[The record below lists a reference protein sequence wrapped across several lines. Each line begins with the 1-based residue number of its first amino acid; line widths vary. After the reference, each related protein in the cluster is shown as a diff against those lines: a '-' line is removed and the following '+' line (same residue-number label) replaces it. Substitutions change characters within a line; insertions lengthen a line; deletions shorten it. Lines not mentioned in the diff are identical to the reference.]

1 MTNKDNIGRFSDL
14 GIGKNFLDIITK
26 QGFEIPTPIQ
36 HQIIPGGIEGK
47 DVVGIA
53 QTGTGKTLAF
63 GIPML
68 QNLALNK
75 KQGLILV
82 PTRELAQQVS
92 EALMQIG
99 KPLGFRCVVVIGG
112 VNQRP
117 QVTALRNNPHIV
129 IATPGRLADLMKQG
143 HYNLKKVGIITLDEA
158 DRMLDVGFLPEIK
171 RILNSAP
178 KERQIMLFSATMPNS
193 ISKLATEFMK
203 MPLRIEI
210 APQGTS
216 VENIEQG
223 IFVVRKNEKMRLLD
237 SLLQEHGND
246 KTLIFS
252 RTKHGAKRIAR
263 DIRDMGHTATE
274 IHGNRSQRQRE
285 DALGGFRKGKY
296 RIMVATDIAARGI
309 DVVDINLVINFDLP
323 EGSEDYVH
331 RIGRTGRAGKSGT
344 AISFVTPPERA
355 DVKKIERLIRKSLP
369 KLAMPELPAE
379 RPKSAY
385 VAPRTQG
392 RGHSL
397 NTRYKAGGG
406 SYSPRQG
413 QRNERSKRTGGYS
426 RGRTTDR
433 STESEGSSYRGSQ
446 SKPAYKSSFT
456 KYDERPARRSAS
468 SRDSGGQTDRDS
480 EDKQTSNQRIPKRN
494 FYTKRGKAPAK
505 PSSGGYRSRGRS
517 R

>member
-1 MTNKDNIGRFSDL
+1 MTQKYPTKTDRSSSKKTGFSDL

-26 QGFEIPTPIQ
+26 QGFETPTPIQ

-68 QNLALNK
+68 QRLAINK

-92 EALMQIG
+92 EALTQIG
-99 KPLGFRCVVVIGG
+99 KPLGFKCAVVIGG

-129 IATPGRLADLMKQG
+129 IATPGRLADLMQQG
-143 HYNLKKVGIITLDEA
+143 HYNLKKVNIITLDEA

-171 RILNSAP
+171 RILSSAP

-237 SLLQEHGND
+237 SLLQQHGND

-263 DIRDMGHTATE
+263 DIRNMKHTATE

-285 DALGGFRKGKY
+285 DALGGFKKGKY

-309 DVVDINLVINFDLP
+309 DVNDIGLVINFDLP

-331 RIGRTGRAGKSGT
+331 RIGRTGRAGKSGV

-355 DVKKIERLIRKSLP
+355 DIRKIERLIRKSLP
-369 KLAMPELPAE
+369 KLALPELPPDRPRVAHTEE
-379 RPKSAY
+379 RS
-385 VAPRTQG
+385 APRRGTSFG
-392 RGHSL
+392 RGSS
-397 NTRYKAGGG
+397 G
-406 SYSPRQG
+406 YSARQG
-413 QRNERSKRTGGYS
+413 QKNTRPKRNSGRSRSYSERNAEDKP
-426 RGRTTDR
+426 
-433 STESEGSSYRGSQ
+433 SYRKTSSTGS
-446 SKPAYKSSFT
+446 YRKSS
-456 KYDERPARRSAS
+456 ER
-468 SRDSGGQTDRDS
+468 G
-480 EDKQTSNQRIPKRN
+480 EEKQTNNPRKPKRN
-494 FYTKRGKAPAK
+494 FYSKRGKPSGK
-505 PSSGGYRSRGRS
+505 PSSGGFRKRGRN
-517 R
+517 